1 MILELEVT
9 QLRVIIGVLGA
20 IIIFL
25 TICFISA
32 CVRLKEVKNSLS
44 LETSSKEHQR
54 KLFNQDIA
62 RLNNRLEWFYNR
74 DKDKKYICIK
84 YELGKEVYVYRNDKI
99 NKGVLEE
106 ITYKN
111 GRTFYTTN
119 NNKNIPFDDIFDKL
133 DELCEQ
139 KNINKDDIL
148 MYAYNNDM
156 DKKERRIEC

>member
-9 QLRVIIGVLGA
+9 QLRVIIVVLGA
-20 IIIFL
+20 IIIYL
-25 TICFISA
+25 IICLILA
-32 CVRLKEVKNSLS
+32 CVGLKQAENSLS

-74 DKDKKYICIK
+74 DKDKKYISIK

-99 NKGVLEE
+99 HKGVLEE

-139 KNINKDDIL
+139 KNISKDDIL
-148 MYAYNNDM
+148 MYAYNNDI
-156 DKKERRIEC
+156 DKRK